1 MLNFHRTFRAFAGPL
16 AAVSFCA
23 ALAAQAREIDPQL
36 REYVITSC
44 STDAYRLC
52 PQALGDE
59 TAAVQ
64 CMRKNRSQLNQI
76 CRVAYDKVVRVLH
89 KP

>member
-1 MLNFHRTFRAFAGPL
+1 MLTFRTFRASIG
-16 AAVSFCA
+16 AVVAMSFCA
-23 ALAAQAREIDPQL
+23 ALAAEAREIDPQL
-36 REYVITSC
+36 RQYVITSC

-52 PQALGDE
+52 PESLGNEKD
-59 TAAVQ
+59 AVK

-76 CRVAYDKVVRVLH
+76 CRVAYDKVVRVMR